1 MIVNQNKRDK
11 ERTMIIL
18 FTLMF
23 IILTL
28 ITILFIITLIS
39 RNIRLE
45 ERIISVL
52 LIVISS
58 SIGILIFKV
67 IVEEI

>member
-1 MIVNQNKRDK
+1 
-11 ERTMIIL
+11 MIIL

-23 IILTL
+23 IILAL

-52 LIVISS
+52 LIVLSS

-67 IVEEI
+67 IVEEM

>member
-1 MIVNQNKRDK
+1 
-11 ERTMIIL
+11 MIIL

-45 ERIISVL
+45 GRIISVL
-52 LIVISS
+52 LIVLSS

-67 IVEEI
+67 IVEEM

>member
-1 MIVNQNKRDK
+1 MIV
-11 ERTMIIL
+11 L

-28 ITILFIITLIS
+28 ITILFAITLIS

-52 LIVISS
+52 LIVLSS

>member
-1 MIVNQNKRDK
+1 
-11 ERTMIIL
+11 MIIL
-18 FTLMF
+18 FSTML
-23 IILTL
+23 IILAL

-52 LIVISS
+52 LIVLSS

-67 IVEEI
+67 IMEEI

>member
-1 MIVNQNKRDK
+1 MGKDRRKQ
-11 ERTMIIL
+11 MIIL
-18 FTLMF
+18 LTIMF
-23 IILTL
+23 IILVL

-52 LIVISS
+52 LIVLSS

>member
-1 MIVNQNKRDK
+1 
-11 ERTMIIL
+11 MIIL
-18 FTLMF
+18 FSTMF
-23 IILTL
+23 IILAL

-52 LIVISS
+52 LIIASS
-58 SIGILIFKV
+58 GIGILIFKV
-67 IVEEI
+67 IVEGI

>member
-1 MIVNQNKRDK
+1 
-11 ERTMIIL
+11 MIIL
-18 FTLMF
+18 FSLMV
-23 IILTL
+23 IILAL

-52 LIVISS
+52 LIVLSS

-67 IVEEI
+67 IVGEV

>member
-1 MIVNQNKRDK
+1 MGKDRRKR
-11 ERTMIIL
+11 MIIL
-18 FTLMF
+18 FSMMF
-23 IILTL
+23 IILAL

>member
-1 MIVNQNKRDK
+1 
-11 ERTMIIL
+11 MIIL
-18 FTLMF
+18 FTMMF
-23 IILTL
+23 FILTL

-52 LIVISS
+52 LILASS

-67 IVEEI
+67 IVEEMWNGI

>member
-1 MIVNQNKRDK
+1 MV
-11 ERTMIIL
+11 IL
-18 FTLMF
+18 FTIMF
-23 IILTL
+23 IILAL

-45 ERIISVL
+45 ERIISIL

-67 IVEEI
+67 IVEGI

>member
-1 MIVNQNKRDK
+1 
-11 ERTMIIL
+11 MIIL
-18 FTLMF
+18 FSTMF
-23 IILTL
+23 IILAL

-52 LIVISS
+52 LIVLSS

-67 IVEEI
+67 IMEEI

>member
-1 MIVNQNKRDK
+1 
-11 ERTMIIL
+11 MIIL
-18 FTLMF
+18 FSMMF
-23 IILTL
+23 IILAL

-52 LIVISS
+52 LIIASS

-67 IVEEI
+67 IVEEIWKIKN

>member
-1 MIVNQNKRDK
+1 M
-11 ERTMIIL
+11 IL
-18 FTLMF
+18 FTMMF
-23 IILTL
+23 IILAL

-52 LIVISS
+52 LIVLSS

>member
-1 MIVNQNKRDK
+1 
-11 ERTMIIL
+11 MIIL
-18 FTLMF
+18 LTIMF

-45 ERIISVL
+45 ERIISIL
-52 LIVISS
+52 LIIASS

>member
-1 MIVNQNKRDK
+1 
-11 ERTMIIL
+11 MIIVL
-18 FTLMF
+18 TLML
-23 IILTL
+23 IILAL
-28 ITILFIITLIS
+28 ITILFVITIIL
-39 RNIRLE
+39 RNIGLE

-52 LIVISS
+52 LIVLSS

>member
-1 MIVNQNKRDK
+1 
-11 ERTMIIL
+11 MIII

-23 IILTL
+23 IILAL
-28 ITILFIITLIS
+28 ITILFLITLIS

-52 LIVISS
+52 LIVLSS

-67 IVEEI
+67 IVEEVK

>member
-1 MIVNQNKRDK
+1 
-11 ERTMIIL
+11 MIIL
-18 FTLMF
+18 FTIMF

-28 ITILFIITLIS
+28 ITILFIIILIS

-45 ERIISVL
+45 ERTISVL
-52 LIVISS
+52 LIVLSS

-67 IVEEI
+67 IMEEIWT